1 MASSKGDTRLKCP
14 RTVASIMVDYSNVHR
29 PLRFFSQ
36 QTSHEAKKTNV
47 KAPENPPPHRFRIRM
62 GIPVLHEMLQD
73 FLRIIRHRDP
83 SQCIGTSRWCECN
96 HPDGDIFQQRTSCV
110 YPRLQSLC
118 AKLSIQ
124 DEVQLVRIV
133 VILMEVFSNSK
144 THTKPKNET

>member
-1 MASSKGDTRLKCP
+1 MPEDSGVDNGGLFECASASAVLLTANLTRGP
-14 RTVASIMVDYSNVHR
+14 
-29 PLRFFSQ
+29 
-36 QTSHEAKKTNV
+36 KTNV